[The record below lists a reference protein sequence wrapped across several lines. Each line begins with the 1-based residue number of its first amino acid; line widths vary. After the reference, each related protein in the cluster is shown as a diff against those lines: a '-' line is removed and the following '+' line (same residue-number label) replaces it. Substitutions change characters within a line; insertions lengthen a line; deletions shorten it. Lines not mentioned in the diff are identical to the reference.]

1 MKRVPE
7 PELMA
12 EHEQAEAYA
21 NADFEEPHSRVIEL
35 FDAEFP
41 ASGIRGSILDL
52 GCGPGDVTFRFGRRF
67 PEAAITAVDGSAVM
81 IRLANER
88 KAREGEVADRIE
100 FIEGCIP
107 GVRIARVSYDLIIS
121 TSFLHHLHRPEVL
134 WQTVAEYAGRGTRIF
149 VVDLLR
155 PESRAEAEELVN
167 QYSADEPEIL
177 QRDFYNSLLAA
188 FRPEEIEQQLVSTGL
203 GELSIR
209 RVSDRH
215 VIVFGVRR

>member
-1 MKRVPE
+1 MKRVAE
-7 PELMA
+7 PELMDKL
-12 EHEQAEAYA
+12 EQAQAYA

-35 FDAEFP
+35 FDVEFP
-41 ASGIRGSILDL
+41 GSEISGPILDL
-52 GCGPGDVTFRFGRRF
+52 GCGPGDITFRFCHRF

-88 KAREGEVADRIE
+88 KAREGGVADRIE

-107 GVRIARVSYDLIIS
+107 GARIVHISYDLIIS
-121 TSFLHHLHRPEVL
+121 TSFLHHLHQPEVL
-134 WQTVAEYAGRGTRIF
+134 WQTIAEYSGWGTRIF

-155 PESRAEAEELVN
+155 PENRAEAEELVN
-167 QYSADEPEIL
+167 RYSADEPEIL

-188 FRPEEIEQQLVSTGL
+188 FRPEEIEEQLVSAGL
-203 GELSIR
+203 GELSIK

-215 VIVFGVRR
+215 LIVSGVKR